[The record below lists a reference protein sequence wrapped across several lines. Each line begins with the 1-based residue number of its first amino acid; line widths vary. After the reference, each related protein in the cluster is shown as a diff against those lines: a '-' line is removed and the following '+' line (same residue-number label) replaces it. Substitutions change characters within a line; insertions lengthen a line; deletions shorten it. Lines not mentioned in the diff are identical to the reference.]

1 MSSTLKFKKVYIDT
15 KFMSPDSNS
24 TSDFNIELPE
34 TMYFDNNSSVFYID
48 DICIPRSWYTIEK
61 DVNDKL
67 YFAWGTQDGGLTQSY
82 MTTLN
87 PGNYTPQDISTEI
100 LASIS
105 RAQIIPTYMTCVYN
119 SKRHVLTWG
128 MAAAPGAI
136 APSLGF
142 YILTPADLKTRLDG
156 RYTLPYDIKR
166 PCDCNEI
173 IGNLEGSM
181 QFTLNTN
188 TFEAG
193 QLNLQ
198 PIRNIYMRS
207 SALGNLTNIGPDGS
221 QTVIKKIQVTADYN
235 SFIFDET
242 VLYNDYN
249 SCSGQTLKKLDF
261 QLRTAKSAIIP
272 LHGLNVSFAIVFSR
286 AQPDA

>member
-48 DICIPRSWYTIEK
+48 DICIPHSWYTIEK

-100 LASIS
+100 LDSITRAASI
-105 RAQIIPTYMTCVYN
+105 PEYMTCVYN
-119 SKRHVLTWG
+119 SKRNVLTWG
-128 MAAAPGAI
+128 MAPTSGATI
-136 APSLGF
+136 APSFGF

-156 RYTLPYDIKR
+156 RYTLAYDIKR

-198 PIRNIYMRS
+198 PIRNIYMHS

-221 QTVIKKIQVTADYN
+221 QTVIKK
-235 SFIFDET
+235 
-242 VLYNDYN
+242 
-249 SCSGQTLKKLDF
+249 
-261 QLRTAKSAIIP
+261 
-272 LHGLNVSFAIVFSR
+272 
-286 AQPDA
+286 